1 MIFKFELELILN
13 NIFFDIFEKLVGKIT
28 VHAFIL
34 FWILCL
40 TIFLFMMAYF
50 HFWFLSELNLY
61 YLKQAHRYLEIII
74 IISVQIYIFSVCKF
88 PACGSHTSNTA
99 PNKESLELLTN
110 LHHTWRKVKHL
121 ESYLCFCLMQRLHR
135 QRCTTNH

>member
-13 NIFFDIFEKLVGKIT
+13 NIIFQYIWKIVQT
-28 VHAFIL
+28 ISVLAFIL
-34 FWILCL
+34 LWILCL
-40 TIFLFMMAYF
+40 TFFLFIMAYF
-50 HFWFLSELNLY
+50 HFLSELNLY

-88 PACGSHTSNTA
+88 PACCSHTSNTA
-99 PNKESLELLTN
+99 PNKEALELLTN